1 MALSELSSYEM
12 SRTGQRF
19 MFTPSW
25 RRMSAVI
32 MPCLAMSPPTFL
44 RSPALRNC
52 WADGGS
58 LAMARVR
65 VTLPPSWSI
74 VMSGSMSQ
82 TSLRESVSARICSG
96 DSTFLPN
103 RTKPP
108 GWIFLKREISSGVS
122 FSALTPSSNNCP
134 CMMYLLCA
142 VYRKMQV

>member
-32 MPCLAMSPPTFL
+32 MPCLAMRPPTFL
-44 RSPALRNC
+44 RSPALRSC
-52 WADGGS
+52 CAEGGS

-65 VTLPPSWSI
+65 VTLPPSWSM
-74 VMSGSMSQ
+74 VMRGSMLQ
-82 TSLRESVSARICSG
+82 TSLRESVSSRSCSG
-96 DSTFLPN
+96 EATFLAK

-108 GWIFLKREISSGVS
+108 GWIFLKMEISSGVS
-122 FSALTPSSNNCP
+122 FRPLTPSSSSCP
-134 CMMYLLCA
+134 CMMELLC
-142 VYRKMQV
+142 VVGRKMQV